1 MKLFSI
7 VFFIFSILGC
17 VSALKNPVC
26 GVKYRGVGLCKML
39 ITKIVYIPTENKCK
53 TVHISGCS
61 AEGTF
66 FKSIKECEA
75 KCKEY

>member
-1 MKLFSI
+1 MRLFSI
-7 VFFIFSILGC
+7 LCLIFFLFSC
-17 VSALKNPVC
+17 VLSLKHPSC

-39 ITKIVYIPTENKCK
+39 ITKIVYIPSENVCK

-66 FKSIKECEA
+66 FKSIKACEA
-75 KCKEY
+75 KCKE